1 MGSLKK
7 ISPFGLAVGR
17 LDREHKY
24 LCLLIIKIIVSWSLN
39 VQYVIFFSRG
49 LILLLCLSGAYAQ
62 FSRGT
67 FQSSKK
73 QDGGSSADQSQ
84 VNKIP
89 ELINT

>member
-1 MGSLKK
+1 MYST
-7 ISPFGLAVGR
+7 
-17 LDREHKY
+17 Y
-24 LCLLIIKIIVSWSLN
+24 
-39 VQYVIFFSRG
+39 FFSRG
-49 LILLLCLSGAYAQ
+49 LVLLLCLSGAYAQ

-89 ELINT
+89 ELINTWYKNGYWKWIFIFSSFSNTWK